1 MKISSLIIPIG
12 YAGMIA
18 GQYLDSNILSAV
30 CGSAAIVATLRVTG
44 ILKPS
49 EPSNSSIQDSLRS
62 RELSQEQF
70 DEIVENYEDAS
81 VWSIYS
87 INATLT
93 ELGTWDWDIDDERL
107 LAEHVILRDHLEH
120 DMMYED
126 LRQMA
131 VPVNEQ
137 AWDQAT
143 VTGDEDQLLILYPE
157 DRPALV
163 LYREI

>member
-12 YAGMIA
+12 YAGMIV
-18 GQYLDSNILSAV
+18 GQYLDSNMLSAV

-49 EPSNSSIQDSLRS
+49 A
-62 RELSQEQF
+62 QEQTAEQIRDQY
-70 DEIVENYEDAS
+70 DEIVELYQEAS

-93 ELGTWDWDIDDERL
+93 DLGTWDWDIDDERL

-120 DMMYED
+120 DLMYED

-143 VTGDEDQLLILYPE
+143 VTGDEDQMLILYPE
-157 DRPALV
+157 DRPALI
-163 LYREI
+163 LYREL